1 MEAVACAYWPTT
13 LPLLQ
18 RLAFPSYVG
27 FGVCLAP
34 KSTLPKPSLVF
45 NLYSDFSVRNYSV
58 DSPGSD
64 SGKCQHEQGH
74 R

>member
-1 MEAVACAYWPTT
+1 MTDYVLHGGVAGSQRMEAVARAYWPTT
-13 LPLLQ
+13 LPLLR

-45 NLYSDFSVRNYSV
+45 NLYSDFSRQ
-58 DSPGSD
+58 
-64 SGKCQHEQGH
+64 KLL